1 MSTAAPEP
9 AAAAVA
15 ARVPGPCP
23 CPGVDRA
30 PAYCSAATFGGRA
43 VGGRGDAPGFAR

>member
-15 ARVPGPCP
+15 APAPGPR
-23 CPGVDRA
+23 PGLDRA

-43 VGGRGDAPGFAR
+43 VGGRGDAPRFAR